1 MSRKAKK
8 GTDMGK
14 NSSKWEVAVLRAR
27 RRVRKEMDWAWKD
40 FFEKNPGINAEVVRR
55 RVEERSRSKK
65 QNQ

>member
-14 NSSKWEVAVLRAR
+14 NSSKWEAAVLRAR
-27 RRVRKEMDWAWKD
+27 RKMKKEMDRAWKA
-40 FFEKNPGINAEVVRR
+40 FFEKNPGINAEVVQR
-55 RVEERSRSKK
+55 RVEERSRSSK